1 MINSDSVKGDET
13 VMQPVQVTVTG
24 DVVVDVW
31 VEVTASGQRQ
41 TLFKKTVNVYL
52 SNHYSQATL

>member
-1 MINSDSVKGDET
+1 MKSSDSVKGD
-13 VMQPVQVTVTG
+13 VTVTEMVRVTVTAA
-24 DVVVDVW
+24 VVVDVW